1 MSSVSSDAGCAGR
14 NQVPNRLAVLLNIYN
29 YIYKYMYVFVYIYI
43 YNMYGNYQPRLDI
56 RTRSCSDEDQR
67 TYFRGHRCYYL
78 SSAST
83 IWSSW
88 VSLWHIVMYMYDYIS
103 LCETSALGYCTMCG
117 LYVYVSLVITSHYFA
132 SVALSVSVGVCL
144 HGLSLVGHAGLRD
157 LSGHD

>member
-1 MSSVSSDAGCAGR
+1 MRGV
-14 NQVPNRLAVLLNIYN
+14 QVGTRSRTDPQYCW
-29 YIYKYMYVFVYIYI
+29 IYI
-43 YNMYGNYQPRLDI
+43 TIYISISMFLYTFIYITCYGNYQLRLDI
-56 RTRSCSDEDQR
+56 CTRSCSDEDR
-67 TYFRGHRCYYL
+67 MTYFRGHHCYHL

-83 IWSSW
+83 IWSRW